1 MATPLPRFLPVDL
14 PLEVLCAAGLG
25 CPGSMNPACCAKNH
39 HYTMPVPNNMYKAG
53 TELVNM
59 NVCRTDLVWLLH
71 KDDGSERCR
80 SLTCKFPHIAKHE
93 ELIKARVAELKEKSD
108 QLMTAA

>member
-1 MATPLPRFLPVDL
+1 
-14 PLEVLCAAGLG
+14 
-25 CPGSMNPACCAKNH
+25 MNPACCAKNH

-108 QLMTAA
+108 RLMTAA